1 MRPGAII
8 LFEILYLLALLLGVA
23 QDVIG
28 WRELTE
34 AAPTHYTLLIQSFV
48 LVITIFLILGVGRRR
63 SKIAKWLLIVVFA
76 GGLGGMYFSL
86 KSGMFFGSK
95 FLALVQI
102 VLQLGALAMLFT
114 PASRS
119 WLGGKAGERESQ

>member
-8 LFEILYLLALLLGVA
+8 LFEILYVLALLLGVA

-34 AAPTHYTLLIQSFV
+34 AAPTHYTLLMQSFAL
-48 LVITIFLILGVGRRR
+48 LVTIFLILGVARRR
-63 SKIAKWLLIVVFA
+63 SRLAKWLLLVMFA
-76 GGLGGMYFSL
+76 AWLGGMYFSL

-95 FLALVQI
+95 LLASVQI
-102 VLQLGALAMLFT
+102 VLQLGALALLFT

-119 WLGGKAGERESQ
+119 WLGGKAVERESQ

>member
-34 AAPTHYTLLIQSFV
+34 AAPTHYTLLIQTFA
-48 LVITIFLILGVGRRR
+48 LAITIFLILGVSRRR
-63 SKIAKWLLIVVFA
+63 SKIAKWLLVLMFV

-95 FLALVQI
+95 IIAAVQI
-102 VLQLGALAMLFT
+102 ILQLGALAMLFT

-119 WLGGKAGERESQ
+119 WLGGKAAGRKWQ